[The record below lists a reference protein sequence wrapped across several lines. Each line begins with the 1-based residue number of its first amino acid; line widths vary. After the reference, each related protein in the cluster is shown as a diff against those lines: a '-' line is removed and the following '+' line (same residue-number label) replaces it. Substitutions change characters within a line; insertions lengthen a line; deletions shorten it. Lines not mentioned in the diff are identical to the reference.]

1 MDQLEKLYNL
11 YLEVG
16 ILTQETTLEMF
27 SQANE
32 DQVSQLYE
40 LGTSSGLF
48 ETTDLDTF
56 SSAWI
61 EKKNDTV
68 DPNTGLA
75 PDPGGLE
82 SSKTEI
88 PTQKAGRRNVPM
100 PVMAPQGEKDTAIER
115 VFGKNEVTDYFGDLY
130 RAGVQGVSQGA
141 TLDDAFK
148 LFSTGEDISDND
160 LTAYI
165 GAVQEMSNNAP
176 SEEMQSFSKI
186 YEKEG
191 KGVFGFLKGLVAN
204 PTVASQL
211 FISSMASMLNP
222 TSIAAG
228 AAGAGVGAGAG
239 AAATAYLGPGAL
251 FGAGAGAIGGAM
263 GGMSGALETGVAYTE
278 FLQEE
283 LGKKGLSFDKEGI
296 RKILAD
302 EEAMDSIRNRS
313 LGRGFTIGAI
323 DALTAGLAGKATIG
337 TATKL
342 AKGAK
347 SASRIARSGRSLAA
361 IGAGGAVEA
370 VGGSVGEIAARAVA
384 GQEMDVAEIGFEGI
398 AGTAGA
404 PLTVLSQLIKKP
416 SYKINEGAATRN
428 DVLTLLR
435 KGSDDNIA
443 NVKEEIIND
452 PELKAE
458 FEKRKIE
465 IYQKATVRKNIE
477 EVAPDISPKDLKEAI
492 ELQNAINNLESNK
505 SNPANQ
511 KRELLNKKLK
521 NITDKYIQDESIPES
536 GTTGVPVQKSPGDSE
551 TLGARNDQ
559 PTELTQEEKSIQEKT
574 FDKQAQENQD
584 QVEETGQEE
593 RLRDNQIS
601 KEVEVFEVDMER
613 PDGTNTIVEV
623 KTQLDGSREVTMVVD
638 GARSSVT
645 VAKDNTLSNK
655 EYVTN
660 DYGKIVSSKSKP
672 ITEVMSQKKIDR
684 MSARQKKAVGLETKE
699 KGGFISFRERI
710 PGPFL
715 VGKSEVI
722 LNEDG
727 TVKEIINKTTRKPVS
742 KSTKAKIEKQLL
754 ATSLDVNEGVEADI
768 PSGLNSQ
775 QVNEVIAE
783 DSSNVRQVSE
793 AIKEEQQR
801 VNEQRSQKETAAEE
815 EGLTEL
821 VGVKFTPES
830 WEAMTGTRPI
840 EDGISERSNSQWI
853 SKDGISIEDGW
864 VDYIG
869 AENYTMQDVIDF
881 IKKYP
886 NATKVKELTGGRE
899 RSDLNTLIALKEKFE
914 KLTGIKATPS
924 NVTEVLNVDPNQAP
938 LDVIKEKDVSLKREG
953 KDRDQKIPSK
963 SKKVSAKKITE
974 GSPKPKKVVVEDEG
988 KALKQDL
995 KKEEKVSKKA
1005 AAEGKRQQKI
1015 KTDKE
1020 KASKELNKRRKKAI
1034 QNITKAKLGGDSIGN
1049 VLALL
1054 FSVDSSLI
1062 QEADLKTYE
1071 ALIDMVGS
1079 RKAILKL
1086 DAKILSE
1093 AEEIY
1098 NRISGNVESTIEKV
1112 KNPKD
1117 YNLESES
1124 KRIASIKVT
1133 AKRSLN
1139 DYARKLVKQ
1148 INELTALDIQGLA
1161 IQLKDGTFDYSLI
1174 KKLELIKQN
1183 IEEGIV
1189 PGSAQNIMV
1198 VVNSNR
1204 KVDKLLKPFA
1214 PGNLTRIKILEGI
1227 RRSFFAVEKA
1237 MGSVAKNY
1245 LYNRVRNNPKF
1256 VIDEIL
1262 GNLNSREIYNN
1273 TIRDLAVNYE
1283 KFNVDVREQTLKLD
1297 EAQALLRRDR
1307 SFTDRPHNKVV
1318 EAMYKIR
1325 LYQLQRE
1332 HESNIVDGKE
1342 NKLAP
1347 SAIDFLDVTVDKA
1360 IEGDILSLEDVKIL
1374 QKLKKQFEVDGRIS
1388 LQKIDK
1394 SFSTAE
1400 KKALVIIDEVNNS
1413 LSQKALDTSVYIRE
1427 NRIDLLNNYNHH
1439 VILTDKQGMEDYYNS
1454 QKEKFFDKKVNTKAG
1469 PLEQRTPKAKPISFD
1484 PFLSATRAVQEVLL
1498 DYNMTTPIRTLQKTL
1513 KSLEEKIKNNPKNTD
1528 QDLMAVKALTAAINE
1543 ANETVF
1549 ESTFKEQTVAESFL
1563 NKVRTLGYQA
1573 ALASAPRA
1581 VAEFASNFSFA
1592 MASNPGGFMN
1602 GVENYLGMIQNNE
1615 LGIDFLN
1622 KVGSSETLKLY
1633 NPDQLTG
1640 KMADIDIF
1648 SRPNKGK
1655 GQAKSQLGN
1664 QMDYIAGFG
1673 GKQLASFV
1681 DKLAN
1686 NVLSK
1691 PDQWISRPL
1700 YFGEFSKVFQ
1710 QETGITLTNDDM
1722 VAIAKGD
1729 SKYLG
1734 DEYKLAIE
1742 TAAVAADTQSIQM
1755 ATSKNPY
1762 NSIAKLQ
1769 TRSNDSARN
1778 AWRIANGYMAN
1789 FSLFEFTT
1797 ARAAVNALFVS
1808 GKISPQKAV
1817 GILAGVT
1824 MRMSLY
1830 AVLYQTIAN
1839 QLDQAFGAEEEE
1851 EVSSAEQIKLMLER
1865 QLAGSISTLL
1875 TRGTLGNIPNIP
1887 ITLGLESF
1895 NENYLQSLRDD
1906 EDFDPFKHAMVY
1918 SQLGK
1923 KDLAKG
1929 DLNNLIFKSFAGP
1942 YGPVLKSANR
1952 GYSLVTRSITNKTT
1966 KGRQKAIDE
1975 LTNRM
1980 SYEALGNVGL
1990 LPFYKDIRRIIIKN
2004 EFPRSK
2010 FKKKNPGIMSKAE
2023 LRKYNPRLYKKLY
2036 GPNSPQGKLDRKLRR
2051 LKK

>member
-40 LGTSSGLF
+40 LGTSGGLF

-82 SSKTEI
+82 LSKTEI

-435 KGSDDNIA
+435 KGSDVDIA
-443 NVKEEIIND
+443 SVKEEIIND

-477 EVAPDISPKDLKEAI
+477 EVAPGISPKDLKEAI

-521 NITDKYIQDESIPES
+521 KITDKYIQDESIPES

-559 PTELTQEEKSIQEKT
+559 PTELTQEEKSAQEKT
-574 FDKQAQENQD
+574 FDKQTQENQD
-584 QVEETGQEE
+584 QVEETDQEV
-593 RLRDNQIS
+593 
-601 KEVEVFEVDMER
+601 VEE
-613 PDGTNTIVEV
+613 
-623 KTQLDGSREVTMVVD
+623 K
-638 GARSSVT
+638 
-645 VAKDNTLSNK
+645 
-655 EYVTN
+655 
-660 DYGKIVSSKSKP
+660 
-672 ITEVMSQKKIDR
+672 
-684 MSARQKKAVGLETKE
+684 ETK

-963 SKKVSAKKITE
+963 GKKVSAKKITE

-1079 RKAILKL
+1079 RKAILEL

-1093 AEEIY
+1093 AEGIY
-1098 NRISGNVESTIEKV
+1098 NRIAGNVESTIEKV

-1283 KFNVDVREQTLKLD
+1283 KFNVNVREQTLKLD

-1307 SFTDRPHNKVV
+1307 SVTDRPHNKVV

-1513 KSLEEKIKNNPKNTD
+1513 KSLEDKIKNNPKNTD

-1549 ESTFKEQTVAESFL
+1549 ESTFKEQTVVESTL

-1581 VAEFASNFSFA
+1581 VAELASNFAFA
-1592 MASNPGGFMN
+1592 MASNPSGFMS

-1622 KVGSSETLKLY
+1622 NVGSSETLKLY

-1640 KMADIDIF
+1640 KMADIDVF
-1648 SRPNKGK
+1648 SRPSKGK

-1664 QMDYIAGFG
+1664 QIDYIASFG

-1875 TRGTLGNIPNIP
+1875 TRGTLGNIPNMP

-1929 DLNNLIFKSFAGP
+1929 DLNNLIIKSFAGP

-1952 GYSLVTRSITNKTT
+1952 GFSLVARSITNKTT

-1975 LTNRM
+1975 LTERM
-1980 SYEALGNVGL
+1980 SWEALGNVGL
-1990 LPFYKDIRRIIIKN
+1990 LPFYKDIRRIVIKN
-2004 EFPRSK
+2004 QFPRSE
-2010 FKKKNPGIMSKAE
+2010 FKKKNPGVMSKAE

>member
-40 LGTSSGLF
+40 LGTSGGLF

-82 SSKTEI
+82 LSKTEI

-435 KGSDDNIA
+435 KGSDGDIA

-477 EVAPDISPKDLKEAI
+477 EVAPGISPKDLKEAI

-521 NITDKYIQDESIPES
+521 KITDKYIQDESIPES

-559 PTELTQEEKSIQEKT
+559 PTELTQEEKSAQEKT
-574 FDKQAQENQD
+574 FDKQTQENQD
-584 QVEETGQEE
+584 QVEETDQEV
-593 RLRDNQIS
+593 
-601 KEVEVFEVDMER
+601 VEE
-613 PDGTNTIVEV
+613 
-623 KTQLDGSREVTMVVD
+623 K
-638 GARSSVT
+638 
-645 VAKDNTLSNK
+645 
-655 EYVTN
+655 
-660 DYGKIVSSKSKP
+660 
-672 ITEVMSQKKIDR
+672 
-684 MSARQKKAVGLETKE
+684 ETK

-963 SKKVSAKKITE
+963 GKKVSAKKITE

-1079 RKAILKL
+1079 RKAILEL

-1093 AEEIY
+1093 AEGIY
-1098 NRISGNVESTIEKV
+1098 NRIAGNVESTIEKV

-1262 GNLNSREIYNN
+1262 GNLNSREIYDN

-1283 KFNVDVREQTLKLD
+1283 KFNVNVREQTLKLD

-1307 SFTDRPHNKVV
+1307 SVTDRPHNKVV

-1513 KSLEEKIKNNPKNTD
+1513 KSLEDKIKNNPKNTD

-1549 ESTFKEQTVAESFL
+1549 ESTFKEQTVVESTL

-1581 VAEFASNFSFA
+1581 VAELASNFAFA
-1592 MASNPGGFMN
+1592 MASNPSGFMS

-1622 KVGSSETLKLY
+1622 NVGSSETLKLY

-1640 KMADIDIF
+1640 KMADIDVF
-1648 SRPNKGK
+1648 SRPSKGK

-1664 QMDYIAGFG
+1664 QIDYIASFG

-1875 TRGTLGNIPNIP
+1875 TRGTLGNIPNMP

-1929 DLNNLIFKSFAGP
+1929 DLNNLIIKSFAGP

-1952 GYSLVTRSITNKTT
+1952 GFSLVARSITNKTT

-1975 LTNRM
+1975 LTERM
-1980 SYEALGNVGL
+1980 SWEALGNVGL
-1990 LPFYKDIRRIIIKN
+1990 LPFYKDIRRIVIKN
-2004 EFPRSK
+2004 QFPRSE
-2010 FKKKNPGIMSKAE
+2010 FKKKNPGVMSKAE

>member
-40 LGTSSGLF
+40 LGTSGGLF

-82 SSKTEI
+82 LSKTEI

-435 KGSDDNIA
+435 KGSDVDIA
-443 NVKEEIIND
+443 SVKEEIIND

-477 EVAPDISPKDLKEAI
+477 EVAPGISPKDLKEAI

-521 NITDKYIQDESIPES
+521 KITDKYIQDESTPES

-559 PTELTQEEKSIQEKT
+559 PTELTQEEKSAQEKT
-574 FDKQAQENQD
+574 FDKQTQENQD
-584 QVEETGQEE
+584 QVEETDQEV
-593 RLRDNQIS
+593 
-601 KEVEVFEVDMER
+601 VEE
-613 PDGTNTIVEV
+613 
-623 KTQLDGSREVTMVVD
+623 K
-638 GARSSVT
+638 
-645 VAKDNTLSNK
+645 
-655 EYVTN
+655 
-660 DYGKIVSSKSKP
+660 
-672 ITEVMSQKKIDR
+672 
-684 MSARQKKAVGLETKE
+684 ETK

-963 SKKVSAKKITE
+963 GKKVSAKKITE

-1079 RKAILKL
+1079 RKAILEL

-1093 AEEIY
+1093 AEGIY
-1098 NRISGNVESTIEKV
+1098 NRIAGNVESTIEKV

-1283 KFNVDVREQTLKLD
+1283 KFNVNVREQTLKLD

-1307 SFTDRPHNKVV
+1307 SVTDRPHNKVV

-1513 KSLEEKIKNNPKNTD
+1513 KSLEDKIKNNPKNTD

-1549 ESTFKEQTVAESFL
+1549 ESTFKEQTVVESTL

-1581 VAEFASNFSFA
+1581 VAELASNFAFA
-1592 MASNPGGFMN
+1592 MASNPSGFMS

-1622 KVGSSETLKLY
+1622 NVGSSETLKLY

-1640 KMADIDIF
+1640 KMADIDVF
-1648 SRPNKGK
+1648 SRPSKGK

-1664 QMDYIAGFG
+1664 QIDYIASFG

-1875 TRGTLGNIPNIP
+1875 TRGTLGNIPNMP

-1929 DLNNLIFKSFAGP
+1929 DLNNLIIKSFAGP

-1952 GYSLVTRSITNKTT
+1952 GFSLVARSITNKTT

-1975 LTNRM
+1975 LTERM
-1980 SYEALGNVGL
+1980 SWEALGNVGL
-1990 LPFYKDIRRIIIKN
+1990 LPFYKDIRRIVIKN
-2004 EFPRSK
+2004 QFPRSE
-2010 FKKKNPGIMSKAE
+2010 FKKKNPGVMSKAE